1 MFDSFNKIRKL
12 DWPLMIAVFFIILCS
27 FLSLSSTALNKFR
40 QQFIFC
46 LIGILIFFLVLKINW
61 RPLTNYWSLIMG
73 FYFFVIFLLLIT
85 LFFAPS
91 IRGIKGWLKI
101 GNFLFQPSELA
112 KISLILLFAK
122 FFSRKHISIA
132 RVANLFSSFVYFAIP
147 AALIALQPDFG
158 TVLVLFFIWL
168 GFLLVSGIRWRHLVI
183 ALIIFLIFGIF
194 SWNKILKNYQKERI
208 LGFLFPERDPFG
220 INYSTIQAKIA
231 IGSAGFFGKGFKQG
245 TQTQLGFLPEAQTD
259 FILAA
264 FIEEWGILLGILLI
278 VSFFIMISRIIKIG
292 LETDNN
298 FDRLFCLGIAILFLI
313 QFIFNAGSNLGL
325 VPVIGVTFP
334 FLSYGG
340 SSLLTNF
347 ILIAM
352 VESIVAFRVF

>member
-1 MFDSFNKIRKL
+1 MPTFFKKL
-12 DWPLMIAVFFIILCS
+12 DWPLIISVSLIILCS
-27 FLSLSSTALNKFR
+27 SLSLLSTAPNKFR
-40 QQFIFC
+40 QQLIF
-46 LIGILIFFLVLKINW
+46 LAVGILIFFLILKTNW
-61 RPLTNYWSLIMG
+61 RPLTNYWSLIIG
-73 FYFFVIFLLLIT
+73 FYFFVTFLLLIT
-85 LFFAPS
+85 IFLASP
-91 IRGIKGWLKI
+91 IRGAKSWLEI

-112 KISLILLFAK
+112 KLSLILLFAK

-132 RVANLFSSFVYFAIP
+132 RVSNLFSSFIYFAVP
-147 AALIALQPDFG
+147 AALIAIQPDFG
-158 TVLVLFFIWL
+158 TALVLFFIWL

-194 SWNKILKNYQKERI
+194 IWNEVLKDYQKERI
-208 LGFLFPERDPFG
+208 LGFLFPGRDPLG

-231 IGSAGFFGKGFKQG
+231 IGSAGFFGKGFGQG
-245 TQTQLGFLPEAQTD
+245 TQAQLGFLPEAQTD

-278 VSFFIMISRIIKIG
+278 ASFFIMVARIVKIG
-292 LETDNN
+292 LETDSN
-298 FDRLFCLGIAILFLI
+298 FDRLFCLGTAILFLI

-334 FLSYGG
+334 LLSYGG

-352 VESIVAFRVF
+352 VESIATFRVF

>member
-1 MFDSFNKIRKL
+1 MLNTFKKL
-12 DWPLMIAVFFIILCS
+12 DLPLIISVFFIMLCS
-27 FLSLSSTALNKFR
+27 SLSLLSTAPNKFK
-40 QQFIFC
+40 QQVIFW
-46 LIGILIFFLVLKINW
+46 LVGILIFFLILKINW
-61 RPLTNYWSLIMG
+61 RPLTNYWGLIIG
-73 FYFFVIFLLLIT
+73 FYFFVTFLLLIT
-85 LFFAPS
+85 IFLASP
-91 IRGIKGWLKI
+91 IRGAKSWLKI
-101 GNFLFQPSELA
+101 GDFLFQPSELA
-112 KISLILLFAK
+112 KLSLILLFAK

-132 RVANLFSSFVYFAIP
+132 RVSNLFSSFIYFAVP

-158 TVLVLFFIWL
+158 TALVLFFIWL

-194 SWNKILKNYQKERI
+194 SWNEILKNYQKERI
-208 LGFLFPERDPFG
+208 LGFLFPERDPLG

-231 IGSAGFFGKGFKQG
+231 VGSAGFLGKGFRQG

-278 VSFFIMISRIIKIG
+278 ASFFIMVARIVKIG
-292 LETDNN
+292 LETDSN
-298 FDRLFCLGIAILFLI
+298 FDRLFCLGTAILFLI

-334 FLSYGG
+334 LLSYGG

-352 VESIVAFRVF
+352 VESIATFRVF